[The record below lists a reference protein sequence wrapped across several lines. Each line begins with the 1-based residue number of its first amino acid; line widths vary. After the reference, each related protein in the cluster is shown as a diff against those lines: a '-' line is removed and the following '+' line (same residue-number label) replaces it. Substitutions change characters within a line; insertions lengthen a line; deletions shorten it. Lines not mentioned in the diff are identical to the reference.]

1 MDLQLQGRS
10 VVVTGAGSNI
20 GRAVALAFAS
30 EAAALT
36 LADIDEHQT
45 RRVAELAGG
54 SGAADAQFVHTDVTD
69 LAAVEAMMAAADGRY
84 GSVDVLVN
92 CVGWDQM
99 MFFTETTPEL
109 WDKIIRL
116 NYVGLLNCTKAA
128 LSYMVAQ
135 QRGSIVSI
143 SSDASRQGEPREAV
157 YGGVKAAIN
166 SFMKSIA
173 RENGR
178 VGIRCN
184 VVCPGVTIPEDDDEV
199 GETSMWHDKDSMF
212 TAEQLEKVARSLPLR
227 KIGRPRDVA
236 NAVVFLASD
245 AVAGHITGQV
255 LSVSGGY
262 TMIG

>member
-45 RRVAELAGG
+45 RRVVELAGD
-54 SGAADAQFVHTDVTD
+54 SGAADAQFVRTDVTD
-69 LAAVEAMMAAADGRY
+69 LAAAEAMMAAADERY

-116 NYVGLLNCTKAA
+116 NYVGRAQLHEGRALLHGRSAA
-128 LSYMVAQ
+128 RL
-135 QRGSIVSI
+135 
-143 SSDASRQGEPREAV
+143 D
-157 YGGVKAAIN
+157 
-166 SFMKSIA
+166 
-173 RENGR
+173 R
-178 VGIRCN
+178 VDLVRCQP
-184 VVCPGVTIPEDDDEV
+184 PG
-199 GETSMWHDKDSMF
+199 
-212 TAEQLEKVARSLPLR
+212 
-227 KIGRPRDVA
+227 
-236 NAVVFLASD
+236 
-245 AVAGHITGQV
+245 
-255 LSVSGGY
+255 
-262 TMIG
+262 